1 MRTFRRGLAALA
13 FVAAL
18 SGCPKSS
25 SSVTPHVL
33 ESAAERAQKGT
44 DEARTLALA
53 GFHAYLVAGDAVL
66 AQQRF
71 DAAVAKDAGDPY
83 ALAGQHL
90 MAPARGQG
98 GP

>member
-18 SGCPKSS
+18 SGCPRSS
-25 SSVTPHVL
+25 TSVTPRVL
-33 ESAAERAQKGT
+33 ESAAERAEKGT
-44 DEARTLALA
+44 EEARTLALA
-53 GFHAYLVAGDAVL
+53 GFHAYLMAGDAAL

-71 DAAVAKDAGDPY
+71 DSAVAKDAGDAY

-90 MAPARGQG
+90 LARR
-98 GP
+98 